1 MSVTQ
6 DILQSW
12 RRPRVVIRRHLA
24 RGGSEPWAFS
34 LLAGFVVLS
43 TVAQAP
49 GLARAAYL
57 QPEVPM
63 VQRLVAMALAGMA
76 MIPVWYLMAALSHL
90 VARAFGGRGGFYGAR
105 LALFWAL
112 LSAVP
117 AVLLQG
123 LVAGLIGPGVQLNV
137 VYVATGAG
145 FLWLWFSMLSEAE
158 R

>member
-6 DILQSW
+6 DIIESW
-12 RRPRVVIRRHLA
+12 RRPRAVIRRHLA
-24 RGGSEPWAFS
+24 RGVSEPWAFS

-49 GLARAAYL
+49 GLARAAFL

-63 VQRLVAMALAGMA
+63 VQRLVALVLASMA
-76 MIPVWYLMAALSHL
+76 MIPLWYLLAALSHL
-90 VARAFGGRGGFYGAR
+90 VARAFGGGGGFYGAR

-123 LVAGLIGPGVQLNV
+123 LVAGFIGPGLQLNLMS
-137 VYVATGAG
+137 VATGAV
-145 FLWLWFSMLSEAE
+145 FVWLWFSMLSEAE

>member
-1 MSVTQ
+1 M
-6 DILQSW
+6 
-12 RRPRVVIRRHLA
+12 RRHLA
-24 RGGSEPWAFS
+24 RGVSEPWAFS

-49 GLARAAYL
+49 GLARATFL

-63 VQRLVAMALAGMA
+63 VQRLVAMALASMA
-76 MIPVWYLMAALSHL
+76 MIPVWYLLAALSHL

-112 LSAVP
+112 LTAVP

-123 LVAGLIGPGVQLNV
+123 LVAGFIGPGVQLNLLSA
-137 VYVATGAG
+137 ATGVV